1 MREMRLCWRRRR
13 CTEEPHPHF
22 LVQVNNAFPHG
33 CVPSCMHPSTVCQS
47 GGGRQG
53 SRRRVEV
60 WHTALQARRTMTC
73 CDRSATTT
81 KPTCSSCAS
90 RQYRPRH
97 SPAIK
102 RNGSLSF
109 VRLTTR
115 QTRRLSC
122 SAPRPISGK
131 TQSLQRQNN
140 VPAVFDD
147 AVRAVLSS
155 APQAVTK
162 MAKAMMSTR

>member
-1 MREMRLCWRRRR
+1 MREMRLCCLGDVGVAQKSPILTFLYKLTTRSH
-13 CTEEPHPHF
+13 TVASHP
-22 LVQVNNAFPHG
+22 A
-33 CVPSCMHPSTVCQS
+33 CIRAPSVKV
-47 GGGRQG
+47 G
-53 SRRRVEV
+53 VEV

-81 KPTCSSCAS
+81 KSTCSSCAS

-97 SPAIK
+97 SPACK